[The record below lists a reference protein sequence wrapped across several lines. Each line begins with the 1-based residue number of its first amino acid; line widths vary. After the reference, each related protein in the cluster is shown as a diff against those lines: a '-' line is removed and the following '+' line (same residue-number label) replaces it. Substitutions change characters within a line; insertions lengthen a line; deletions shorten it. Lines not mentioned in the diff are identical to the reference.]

1 MSKKYLDI
9 KKRLKFEVVKE
20 TGNDLAYLT
29 HYFQNHKNGISQYF
43 KPSAEKYLYNLHEK
57 LKLFEEP
64 DFQYYLP
71 IQWDIPFPPT
81 KNPKFNFIDLF
92 AGCGG
97 LSEGFLQLGFK
108 GLFHIDIEEK
118 ACETLSHR
126 LKDYGEEFS
135 QIKEKVLNYDLTNH
149 NNIDT

>member
-29 HYFQNHKNGISQYF
+29 HYFQNHKNGVSQYF

-57 LKLFEEP
+57 LKLVEEP

-71 IQWDIPFPPT
+71 IQWDIPFPPV
-81 KNPKFNFIDLF
+81 KNPKFKFIDLF
-92 AGCGG
+92 AGIGG
-97 LSEGFLQLGFK
+97 IRLEGSGYNINFTNYIAVFMCSP
-108 GLFHIDIEEK
+108 
-118 ACETLSHR
+118 ACFANKT
-126 LKDYGEEFS
+126 
-135 QIKEKVLNYDLTNH
+135 
-149 NNIDT
+149 